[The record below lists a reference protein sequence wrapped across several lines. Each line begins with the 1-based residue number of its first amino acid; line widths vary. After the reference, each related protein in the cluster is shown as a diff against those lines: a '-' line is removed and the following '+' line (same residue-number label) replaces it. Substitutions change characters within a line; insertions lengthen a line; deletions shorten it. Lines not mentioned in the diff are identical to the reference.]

1 MARLNRQTRQ
11 KEILLK
17 ELEKFN
23 SFFTCTDIHNKAKK
37 VNPRIGIA
45 TIYRFLKDLREK
57 KELHSYLCDRKTIYS
72 KEENNHCHFIC
83 QQCGETKHFEVSN
96 LDFLKNKL
104 KGNICH
110 FQVDVYGVC
119 DKCFKKEFF

>member
-1 MARLNRQTRQ
+1 MRKTKQKLLIKEEINRFNKLFTA
-11 KEILLK
+11 EELLSRVK
-17 ELEKFN
+17 K
-23 SFFTCTDIHNKAKK
+23 TNKK
-37 VNPRIGIA
+37 ISIA